1 MCICTAPNHET
12 TSKALTFMDHTNK
25 HTIIYLHLV
34 SVPQTAPPLARSSIL
49 LEYSFINTHLALPSV
64 PFLLHVPD
72 NCTCL
77 PLPPF
82 LIPSS
87 SPSLHPISL
96 YPALSSRREAPP
108 YTQLGV
114 SGSDVSSSSVR
125 KHISVL

>member
-1 MCICTAPNHET
+1 
-12 TSKALTFMDHTNK
+12 MDHTNK

-49 LEYSFINTHLALPSV
+49 LEYNFINTHLALPLPSV
-64 PFLLHVPD
+64 PFLLYVPVS
-72 NCTCL
+72 

-82 LIPSS
+82 LIPPS

-114 SGSDVSSSSVR
+114 SGSDVSSPSVR
-125 KHISVL
+125 KRISVL